1 MSITQQQI
9 KVFDCNDKS
18 LKILGELLS
27 NDTSRK
33 IVKSLIEKEMYTN
46 EISNKLNIS
55 VRLVIHHLKKLEE
68 LGLLEITH
76 KQIVRKGNE
85 HRYFRMVPGL
95 FVIPNESVE
104 KTGFLKRFFKDGIKF
119 AGIGIAALISWKL
132 LPENFVLSPD
142 TAEHGNDLIV
152 IPFIIIILG
161 LILERIWN
169 KKRRLRPNC
178 S

>member
-55 VRLVIHHLKKLEE
+55 VSLVIFHLKKLEE
-68 LGLLEITH
+68 LGLLEIRY

-132 LPENFVLSPD
+132 LPVTNYGQSHNGG
-142 TAEHGNDLIV
+142 EHANDLIV

-161 LILERIWN
+161 LIIERIFWV
-169 KKRRLRPNC
+169 KKRRLRPH
-178 S
+178 